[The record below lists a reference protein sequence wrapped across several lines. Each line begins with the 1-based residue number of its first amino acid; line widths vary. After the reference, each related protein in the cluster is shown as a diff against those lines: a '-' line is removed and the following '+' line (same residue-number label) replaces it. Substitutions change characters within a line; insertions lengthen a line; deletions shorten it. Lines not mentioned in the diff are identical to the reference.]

1 MKNKVSAV
9 FGFMDMCK
17 IFVLQYNSKTTAAS
31 GNIFHGNGSY
41 TGSGS
46 VLQGQVQDRFP
57 PVYGNCRPGKICQR
71 YVSWSIH

>member
-31 GNIFHGNGSY
+31 GNIFHGNGSH
-41 TGSGS
+41 T
-46 VLQGQVQDRFP
+46 QVQDLF
-57 PVYGNCRPGKICQR
+57 YKGKSKT
-71 YVSWSIH
+71 VSSCLWELSPW

>member
-31 GNIFHGNGSY
+31 GNI
-41 TGSGS
+41 
-46 VLQGQVQDRFP
+46 
-57 PVYGNCRPGKICQR
+57 
-71 YVSWSIH
+71 